1 MLFILQ
7 THQSKE
13 GNKRITTK
21 RKPDKLTRNIL
32 KEQKSIPTIV
42 GEDYLL
48 HKTLPQSR
56 K

>member
-13 GNKRITTK
+13 GNKRNTTK

-42 GEDYLL
+42 GDYLL